1 MTRFKTPGLIFRV
14 PNILLYEKGGFNMK
28 DKVIAVLITLLV
40 LGVLGIIMVFGG
52 FAMLLYC

>member
-14 PNILLYEKGGFNMK
+14 LNGLFYEKGGFSMK
-28 DKVIAVLITLLV
+28 DKVLAILLTLLI
-40 LGVLGIIMVFGG
+40 LGILGIIMIFGG

>member
-14 PNILLYEKGGFNMK
+14 LNILFYEKGGFSMK
-28 DKVIAVLITLLV
+28 DKVLAVLITLLV
-40 LGVLGIIMVFGG
+40 LGVLGIIIIFGG